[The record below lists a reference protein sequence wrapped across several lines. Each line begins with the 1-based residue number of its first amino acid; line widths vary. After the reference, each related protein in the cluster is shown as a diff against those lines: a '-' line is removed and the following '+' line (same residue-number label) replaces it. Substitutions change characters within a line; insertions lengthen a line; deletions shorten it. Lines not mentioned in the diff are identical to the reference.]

1 MIERRIEVSSSQIDM
16 RASASAL
23 PLGELESASRLLSE
37 YLTPEELAGE
47 LGSCK
52 RTLDRWHARR
62 SGPPRVTVGRRPLY
76 RREAVA
82 QWLRKREVA
91 KTLHQRCS
99 HALYHGRTASEYN
112 PSWRG

>member
-47 LGSCK
+47 LGICK
-52 RTLDRWHARR
+52 RTLDRWHATR
-62 SGPPRVTVGRRPLY
+62 SGPPRVTVGRRPMY

-82 QWLRKREVA
+82 QWLRKRE
-91 KTLHQRCS
+91 QDPGEERMG
-99 HALYHGRTASEYN
+99 GRRARKR
-112 PSWRG
+112 WR